1 MKQKLLLLLCLL
13 AMPFVNALG
22 DEYTDEQGV
31 KYTLNEDGNTYSVS
45 GHTDACTGDIT
56 IPETVNG
63 RSVTTIRLEAFRGI
77 GGMGSVTIPKSVISI
92 EGNPFSPSILGFG
105 PIGSKPRIIVAEENP
120 VYDSRDNCNAL
131 IETAT
136 DKLIYG
142 YSSIPNSVRVIGD
155 CAFQQDFSLSRNT
168 IPNGVT
174 SIGDRAFCYCPNLES
189 IIIPGS
195 VTSIG
200 PRAFADCERLSTVVC
215 YAENV
220 PTTSTDV
227 FEYTNIGNATLYVP
241 EGSIAAYQA
250 AEPWDGFGRF
260 VAIPAGTPV
269 QNYTDAQGVK
279 YTLNEGRITYTVSG
293 HTDACAGAIVIPETV
308 NGWSV
313 TDIASEAFQY
323 CSELTSIFIPKSV
336 TNIACGDFF
345 PYPYTP
351 FNGCDKLASI
361 SVEEGNPIFDS
372 RDNCN
377 AIIRKA
383 NQQLVLGCKSTTI
396 PNSVT
401 SINAFAFRG
410 CYGLTS
416 IFIPKNVT
424 SIGLSVFADC
434 SALASIIVEEGNPVY
449 DSRSNCNAIIETA
462 SNTLIE
468 GCNTTII
475 PNDIKAIYHSA
486 FNGRGG
492 LTSVIIPAGV
502 TSIGTWAFCG
512 TGLTSLTIPASV
524 TSIEDDAFSYCY
536 HLTDVYCYEENV
548 PNIDANVFES
558 TNIGNVTLHVPVGSV
573 DAYKAATPWKGF
585 KEIAG
590 LTGSVKLNKTKAN
603 IEKGKTLT
611 LKATVSPSTLLDKSV
626 TWKSSSTKI
635 VKVSSSGKVTGVGA
649 GTATITCTHVVTGA
663 KATCKVTIGYVTL
676 DKTTVSVKKGKT
688 VTLTP
693 TVYPSTLTDKSVTW
707 KSSDTNIA
715 TVSSD
720 GKVKG
725 VKYGQATIT
734 CTSVATGLSTTCLVT
749 VGSII
754 LDESVLTLEK
764 GKTFTLEPAVYP
776 STLEDK
782 SVTWTSS
789 DTGIATVSSSG
800 KVKGVKAGTATIT
813 CTSVTTGLSATCE
826 VTVSYVK
833 LDKTTASINP
843 GKTLTLKATVYP
855 STLEDRS
862 VTWKSSNTK
871 IATVSTSGKVKGVK
885 AGTATITCTSNA
897 TGLSASCKVT
907 VGSVSLDKTTLTL
920 QKGKTSTLTATVAP
934 STLEDQS
941 VTWKSSD
948 TGIATVS
955 SSGKVKGVKYG
966 TATITCTSN
975 ATGLST
981 SCEVTVV
988 YVKLSKTTVGL
999 EKDKT
1004 LTLKTTVYPST
1015 LEDRSVTWKS
1025 SDTKIATVSSSGK
1038 VTGVGYGTA
1047 TITCTS
1053 KATGIKATCKV
1064 TVGKVVL
1071 SMSDFSIKKSRAITL
1086 EATVYPETLADQS
1099 VTWESSDTNIATV
1112 SSTGRIK
1119 GIKAGTVT
1127 ITCTSNATGL
1137 SATCTVTVLSVSESR
1152 SFEGDDDDAT
1162 GIGELENAPAEEQP
1176 YDVYDLSGR
1185 KVAHQVTTLDGL
1197 PNGIYI
1203 VNGKKVLKK

>member
-1 MKQKLLLLLCLL
+1 MNRIKFELEMKRHIMTCVAVL
-13 AMPFVNALG
+13 AGMLYAQA
-22 DEYTDEQGV
+22 E
-31 KYTLNEDGNTYSVS
+31 SVS
-45 GHTDACTGDIT
+45 AGAVVMEKGQTATTTISLTNSNANLVSFQMDLVLPEGVTINKTGCSLTSRFDNDQELTIGKQSDGSYRLTSTSFSLTPISGTSGAIIT
-56 IPETVNG
+56 LSLTASQTAMATTATIRNIRFGTGNSERITCSDVTFGITVNG
-63 RSVTTIRLEAFRGI
+63 DQ
-77 GGMGSVTIPKSVISI
+77 P
-92 EGNPFSPSILGFG
+92 
-105 PIGSKPRIIVAEENP
+105 
-120 VYDSRDNCNAL
+120 
-131 IETAT
+131 
-136 DKLIYG
+136 
-142 YSSIPNSVRVIGD
+142 
-155 CAFQQDFSLSRNT
+155 
-168 IPNGVT
+168 
-174 SIGDRAFCYCPNLES
+174 DRE
-189 IIIPGS
+189 
-195 VTSIG
+195 
-200 PRAFADCERLSTVVC
+200 
-215 YAENV
+215 
-220 PTTSTDV
+220 
-227 FEYTNIGNATLYVP
+227 
-241 EGSIAAYQA
+241 
-250 AEPWDGFGRF
+250 
-260 VAIPAGTPV
+260 
-269 QNYTDAQGVK
+269 YTDAQGVK
-279 YTLNEGRITYTVSG
+279 YTLNDEDNIATVSG
-293 HTDACAGAIVIPETV
+293 YTDVCSGTVTIPATV
-308 NGWSV
+308 NGYSV
-313 TDIASEAFQY
+313 T
-323 CSELTSIFIPKSV
+323 SIG
-336 TNIACGDFF
+336 NGA
-345 PYPYTP
+345 
-351 FNGCDKLASI
+351 FNGFTGMT
-361 SVEEGNPIFDS
+361 SV
-372 RDNCN
+372 
-377 AIIRKA
+377 
-383 NQQLVLGCKSTTI
+383 TI

-401 SINAFAFRG
+401 SIGDRAF
-410 CYGLTS
+410 
-416 IFIPKNVT
+416 VE
-424 SIGLSVFADC
+424 C
-434 SALASIIVEEGNPVY
+434 SG
-449 DSRSNCNAIIETA
+449 
-462 SNTLIE
+462 
-468 GCNTTII
+468 
-475 PNDIKAIYHSA
+475 
-486 FNGRGG
+486 
-492 LTSVIIPAGV
+492 
-502 TSIGTWAFCG
+502 
-512 TGLTSLTIPASV
+512 
-524 TSIEDDAFSYCY
+524 
-536 HLTDVYCYEENV
+536 LTDVYSYAVNV
-548 PNIDANVFES
+548 PTAGANAFQGF
-558 TNIGNVTLHVPVGSV
+558 NIGNATLHVPVNYV
-573 DAYKAATPWKGF
+573 DAYKAATGWKDF
-585 KEIAG
+585 KEIVG
-590 LTGSVKLNKTKAN
+590 LTGSVKLSKTKAN

-635 VKVSSSGKVTGVGA
+635 AKVSSSGKVTGVGA
-649 GTATITCTHVVTGA
+649 GTATITCTHVATGA

-676 DKTTVSVKKGKT
+676 DKTVVSVKKGKT

-764 GKTFTLEPAVYP
+764 GKTFTLEPTVYP

-782 SVTWTSS
+782 SVTWKSS

-833 LDKTTASINP
+833 LDKTTASVNT

-855 STLEDRS
+855 STLDDRS

-907 VGSVSLDKTTLTL
+907 VGSVSLDKTTLIL

-934 STLEDQS
+934 STLADQS

-999 EKDKT
+999 EKGKT
-1004 LTLKTTVYPST
+1004 LTLKATVYPST

-1071 SMSDFSIKKSRAITL
+1071 SMSDFSIKKNGAVTL
-1086 EATVYPETLADQS
+1086 EATVYPSTLADQS
-1099 VTWESSDTNIATV
+1099 VTWESSDTKIATV

-1119 GIKAGTVT
+1119 GIKAGTAT

-1137 SATCTVTVLSVSESR
+1137 SATCKITVTASLGTR
-1152 SFEGDDDDAT
+1152 SIEGDDDELT
-1162 GIGELENAPAEEQP
+1162 GIDELNVESTEVQP

>member
-1 MKQKLLLLLCLL
+1 MKQKLFVLLTVMMLPLALWATDGDTFTATTEEGIVVTYTVISESEKTCKIGRGYIKGQGTVYAVDQSVSGSVTIPSLVNGYQVIAVADNAFYNCSNIQSISLPSDVSSIGGSAFSGCTSLASLVIPDNVTTIDDRAFCNCSNLTSINIPSGVTRIEDLTFRGCGDLRNINLPASIQFIGEQAFYECSSLESIKVPNGAVVGKDGIQNSTFSGCNNLRRIEIGDNVRLYQCLFYSL
-13 AMPFVNALG
+13 PSLTEVVYGKSVSTSSETFKRTYPSATLYVPEDRFDYYYNSPDNTIFGTIRAKTQ
-22 DEYTDEQGV
+22 EYTDDQGV
-31 KYTLNEDGNTYSVS
+31 EYTLNEDGNTYSVS
-45 GHTDACTGDIT
+45 GHTDECSGDIT
-56 IPETVNG
+56 ILETVNG
-63 RSVTTIRLEAFRGI
+63 CSVTSIGSDAFIHCSGLTSI
-77 GGMGSVTIPKSVISI
+77 TIPQNVTGIDMGLNCDYPYSPFFDCNDLASI
-92 EGNPFSPSILGFG
+92 VVEEGNT
-105 PIGSKPRIIVAEENP
+105 N
-120 VYDSRDNCNAL
+120 YDSRDNCNAI
-131 IETAT
+131 IEKRTK
-136 DKLIYG
+136 KLIVG
-142 YSSIPNSVRVIGD
+142 CKNTKIPNS
-155 CAFQQDFSLSRNT
+155 
-168 IPNGVT
+168 VT
-174 SIGDRAFCYCPNLES
+174 SIGDFAF
-189 IIIPGS
+189 
-195 VTSIG
+195 IG
-200 PRAFADCERLSTVVC
+200 C
-215 YAENV
+215 
-220 PTTSTDV
+220 
-227 FEYTNIGNATLYVP
+227 G
-241 EGSIAAYQA
+241 G
-250 AEPWDGFGRF
+250 
-260 VAIPAGTPV
+260 
-269 QNYTDAQGVK
+269 
-279 YTLNEGRITYTVSG
+279 
-293 HTDACAGAIVIPETV
+293 
-308 NGWSV
+308 
-313 TDIASEAFQY
+313 
-323 CSELTSIFIPKSV
+323 LTSIFIPKSV
-336 TNIACGDFF
+336 TEFG
-345 PYPYTP
+345 
-351 FNGCDKLASI
+351 
-361 SVEEGNPIFDS
+361 
-372 RDNCN
+372 
-377 AIIRKA
+377 
-383 NQQLVLGCKSTTI
+383 
-396 PNSVT
+396 
-401 SINAFAFRG
+401 FALHS
-410 CYGLTS
+410 CTGLT
-416 IFIPKNVT
+416 
-424 SIGLSVFADC
+424 
-434 SALASIIVEEGNPVY
+434 SIIVEEGNPVF
-449 DSRSNCNAIIETA
+449 DSRNNCNAIIRTET
-462 SNTLIE
+462 NTLIA
-468 GCNTTII
+468 GCKNSIIPDGVTTIGY
-475 PNDIKAIYHSA
+475 NA
-486 FNGRGG
+486 FVGCSG
-492 LTSVIIPAGV
+492 LTSIIIPK
-502 TSIGTWAFCG
+502 
-512 TGLTSLTIPASV
+512 SV
-524 TSIEDDAFSYCY
+524 TSILSWSFGAITG
-536 HLTDVYCYEENV
+536 LTDVYCYAGTV
-548 PNIDANVFES
+548 PTTDATAFEMS
-558 TNIGNVTLHVPVGSV
+558 NIGNAALHVPVGSV
-573 DAYKAATPWKGF
+573 DAYKAATPWKDF
-585 KEIAG
+585 KEMVG
-590 LTGSVKLNKTKAN
+590 LTGSVKLSKTKAN

-611 LKATVSPSTLLDKSV
+611 LKASVSPSTLLDKSV

-635 VKVSSSGKVTGVGA
+635 AKVSSSGKVTGVGA
-649 GTATITCTHVVTGA
+649 GTATITCTHVATGA

-676 DKTTVSVKKGKT
+676 DKTVVSVKKGKT

-764 GKTFTLEPAVYP
+764 GKTFTLEPTVYP

-782 SVTWTSS
+782 SVTWKSS

-833 LDKTTASINP
+833 LDKTTASVNT

-855 STLEDRS
+855 STLDDRS

-934 STLEDQS
+934 STLADQS

-999 EKDKT
+999 EKGKT
-1004 LTLKTTVYPST
+1004 LTLKATVYPST
-1015 LEDRSVTWKS
+1015 LDDRSVTWKS

-1119 GIKAGTVT
+1119 GVKAGTVT

-1137 SATCTVTVLSVSESR
+1137 SASCTVTVLAVSESR
-1152 SFEGDDDDAT
+1152 SFEGDDDDTT

>member
-13 AMPFVNALG
+13 AMPFVSALG
-22 DEYTDEQGV
+22 DEYTDAQGV

-45 GHTDACTGDIT
+45 GHTDECSGDIT
-56 IPETVNG
+56 ILETVNG
-63 RSVTTIRLEAFRGI
+63 GSVTTIRLDAFSGI
-77 GGMGSVTIPKSVISI
+77 GGMSSVTIPKSVISI

-105 PIGSKPRIIVAEENP
+105 PIGSKPRIIVAEGNP
-120 VYDSRDNCNAL
+120 VYDSRDNCYAL

-142 YSSIPNSVRVIGD
+142 YGSIPNSVRAIGD
-155 CAFQQDFSLSRNT
+155 CAFQQDFGMSSKT

-189 IIIPGS
+189 IIIPSS

-200 PRAFADCERLSTVVC
+200 QHAFADCERLSTVDC

-227 FEYTNIGNATLYVP
+227 FEYTNIGNA
-241 EGSIAAYQA
+241 
-250 AEPWDGFGRF
+250 
-260 VAIPAGTPV
+260 
-269 QNYTDAQGVK
+269 
-279 YTLNEGRITYTVSG
+279 
-293 HTDACAGAIVIPETV
+293 
-308 NGWSV
+308 
-313 TDIASEAFQY
+313 
-323 CSELTSIFIPKSV
+323 
-336 TNIACGDFF
+336 
-345 PYPYTP
+345 
-351 FNGCDKLASI
+351 
-361 SVEEGNPIFDS
+361 
-372 RDNCN
+372 
-377 AIIRKA
+377 
-383 NQQLVLGCKSTTI
+383 
-396 PNSVT
+396 
-401 SINAFAFRG
+401 
-410 CYGLTS
+410 
-416 IFIPKNVT
+416 
-424 SIGLSVFADC
+424 
-434 SALASIIVEEGNPVY
+434 
-449 DSRSNCNAIIETA
+449 
-462 SNTLIE
+462 
-468 GCNTTII
+468 
-475 PNDIKAIYHSA
+475 
-486 FNGRGG
+486 
-492 LTSVIIPAGV
+492 
-502 TSIGTWAFCG
+502 
-512 TGLTSLTIPASV
+512 
-524 TSIEDDAFSYCY
+524 
-536 HLTDVYCYEENV
+536 
-548 PNIDANVFES
+548 
-558 TNIGNVTLHVPVGSV
+558 TLHVPVGSV

-590 LTGSVKLNKTKAN
+590 LTGSVKLSKTKAN
-603 IEKGKTLT
+603 VEKGKTLT
-611 LKATVSPSTLLDKSV
+611 LKATVTPSTLLDKSV

-635 VKVSSSGKVTGVGA
+635 AKVSSSGKVTGVSA
-649 GTATITCTHVVTGA
+649 GTATITCTHVATGA

-764 GKTFTLEPAVYP
+764 GKTFTLEPTVYP

-833 LDKTTASINP
+833 LDKTTASINT

-934 STLEDQS
+934 STLADQS

-999 EKDKT
+999 EKGKT
-1004 LTLKTTVYPST
+1004 LTLKATVYPST
-1015 LEDRSVTWKS
+1015 LDDRSVTWKS
-1025 SDTKIATVSSSGK
+1025 SYTKIATVSSSGK

-1099 VTWESSDTNIATV
+1099 VSWESSDTKISTV

-1137 SATCTVTVLSVSESR
+1137 SASCTVTVLAVSESR
-1152 SFEGDDDDAT
+1152 SFEGDDDDTT

-1197 PNGIYI
+1197 PDGIYI